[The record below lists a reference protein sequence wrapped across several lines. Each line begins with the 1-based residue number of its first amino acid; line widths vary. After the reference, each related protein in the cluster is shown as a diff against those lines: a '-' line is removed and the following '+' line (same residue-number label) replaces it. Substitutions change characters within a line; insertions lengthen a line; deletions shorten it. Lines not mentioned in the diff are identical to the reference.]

1 MSFCI
6 FGGKEMKSIFCHPVK
21 PEDFRYALEVGSSA
35 ASRKL
40 PINPQERFVLIEIS
54 PGETQKICFADI
66 PTNRAGIAIADVFG
80 ENKLNFGS
88 IMNRM
93 FILFE
98 LIKDQRAV
106 KYTAKDGDSIGVS
119 PSFIDAVATF
129 PLKKFGK
136 INKAEFF
143 AKMDK
148 I

>member
-1 MSFCI
+1 
-6 FGGKEMKSIFCHPVK
+6 MKSIFCHPVK
-21 PEDFRYALEVGSSA
+21 PEDFRYALEVGNSA

-98 LIKDQRAV
+98 LIKDQRAR
-106 KYTAKDGDSIGVS
+106 KYTAEDGDSVGIS
-119 PSFIDAVATF
+119 PSFIDAVAIF
-129 PLKKFGK
+129 PLENFGE
-136 INKAEFF
+136 INKDKFF
-143 AKMDK
+143 AELDK